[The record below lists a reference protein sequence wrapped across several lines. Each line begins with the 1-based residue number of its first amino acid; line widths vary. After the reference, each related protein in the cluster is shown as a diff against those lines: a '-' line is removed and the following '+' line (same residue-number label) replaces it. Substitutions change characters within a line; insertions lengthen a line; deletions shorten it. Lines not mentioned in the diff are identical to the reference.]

1 MKVCYTLICFFFSAL
16 QDGSTGPADT
26 GRVYIGTEGGN
37 ISAEC
42 TFQINH
48 FITTFCRNDCEAG
61 DLLVRT
67 RYGFGSGRA
76 QRGRYSIE
84 YKDRDDQRYPHFV
97 YVSIT
102 NLTKSDSGRYRCGS
116 FRNVPDQNN
125 TFVIRVED
133 ATSESTLSAATDVS
147 LYVRVVM
154 VILFIVTSAAVLIY
168 FRVRT
173 RRPKPEEPAVEP
185 EYMNVTEMKRV
196 HKEVRAEDRRSRSPP
211 VEISAV

>member
-1 MKVCYTLICFFFSAL
+1 MKVCYTLICFFFSAAL

-37 ISAEC
+37 ISVEC
-42 TFQINH
+42 TSKNYRF
-48 FITTFCRNDCEAG
+48 FATFCRNNCEG
-61 DLLVRT
+61 EDLLVRT
-67 RYGFGSGRA
+67 IYGNSYGNGRP

-84 YKDRDDQRYPHFV
+84 YKDRDIF

-102 NLTKSDSGRYRCGS
+102 NLTKSDSGRYRCDAFGNG
-116 FRNVPDQNN
+116 RDQNN

-133 ATSESTLSAATDVS
+133 ATYESSLSAAKDVS

-168 FRVRT
+168 FMVRT

-185 EYMNVTEMKRV
+185 EYMNVTEIKQV
-196 HKEVRAEDRRSRSPP
+196 HKEVRAEDRRNRSPP